1 MSAVPRDE
9 VPVAPTDAV
18 PIGGARAA
26 SRAVDEAS
34 RPSTVGETGSEGDAR
49 EPRDHPTPA
58 AGQGLTVRDVVV
70 RYPEPGS
77 AKGPGTTAVRGVSLD
92 LAPGEVLALLGPSGC
107 GKSSLLRA
115 VAGLEPVAG
124 GTVSWDG
131 RDLAGVPV
139 HRRGFG
145 LMFQE
150 GQLFPH
156 RDVAGNVAF
165 GLRMTG
171 VRRGATAGRV
181 AELLD
186 LVGLAGY
193 GPRPVATLSGG
204 ERQRVA
210 LARALAPE
218 PQLLLLDE
226 PLSALDRGLR
236 DRLAGDLRAALVA
249 TGTTALFVTHDHD
262 EAFTVA
268 DRVAVMDAGRLVQVA
283 APEDL
288 WRAPASRRVAEFLG
302 YQAFVELSERAR
314 GRGHAGSDNFAF
326 DGAGGAL
333 LAIGPTGLVL
343 TGDVSERA
351 SGMAHAGSDS
361 QAGLGVLSERASG
374 IGHVGS
380 DSFWEAIVV
389 RSAFRRGR
397 TEVTVDV
404 DLGDGVRRVVALGA
418 PPAGPRTADTPT
430 RPDDVARHA
439 LAPAPGDRVRVVL
452 DPSGCAVVPAG
463 S

>member
-1 MSAVPRDE
+1 MDGATVVERTTDGSAVPR
-9 VPVAPTDAV
+9 VPHVPHDPT
-18 PIGGARAA
+18 GSTA
-26 SRAVDEAS
+26 SR
-34 RPSTVGETGSEGDAR
+34 
-49 EPRDHPTPA
+49 
-58 AGQGLTVRDVVV
+58 GLTVRDVVV
-70 RYPEPGS
+70 HYPDPASSRG
-77 AKGPGTTAVRGVSLD
+77 AGTTAVRGVSLD

-115 VAGLEPVAG
+115 VAGLEPVADG
-124 GTVSWDG
+124 SIAWDG

-171 VRRGATAGRV
+171 VKRSAAAGRV

-186 LVGLAGY
+186 VVGLAGY
-193 GPRPVATLSGG
+193 AQRPVATLSGG

-236 DRLAGDLRAALVA
+236 DRLAADLRAALVA

-268 DRVAVMDAGRLVQVA
+268 DRVAVMDAGRLLQVA

-302 YQAFVELSERAR
+302 YQAFVAVGSAARGADRLSERGRGMDRRGSDRSLAADPLSER
-314 GRGHAGSDNFAF
+314 GRGMPRGGSDSSSA
-326 DGAGGAL
+326 AGGEL

-343 TGDVSERA
+343 VPG
-351 SGMAHAGSDS
+351 AHAASAPDDHAADS
-361 QAGLGVLSERASG
+361 LSERGRGMDRRGSDNSSGAWSASG
-374 IGHVGS
+374 T
-380 DSFWEAIVV
+380 VV
-389 RSAFRRGR
+389 RSVFRRGR

-404 DLGDGVRRVVALGA
+404 DLGSGLQRVVALGMPSA
-418 PPAGPRTADTPT
+418 TPT
-430 RPDDVARHA
+430 PDGATHHPF
-439 LAPAPGDRVRVVL
+439 APVPGERVRVAL
-452 DPSGCAVVPAG
+452 DLAGCAVVPAD

>member
-1 MSAVPRDE
+1 MDGAQVVERTGG
-9 VPVAPTDAV
+9 PT
-18 PIGGARAA
+18 A
-26 SRAVDEAS
+26 SRDPHDAS
-34 RPSTVGETGSEGDAR
+34 
-49 EPRDHPTPA
+49 
-58 AGQGLTVRDVVV
+58 AGRGLAVRDVVV
-70 RYPEPGS
+70 HYADPASG
-77 AKGPGTTAVRGVSLD
+77 KGPGTTAVRGVSLD

-115 VAGLEPVAG
+115 VAGLEPVAAG
-124 GTVSWDG
+124 SVSWDG

-165 GLRMTG
+165 GLRTAG
-171 VRRGATAGRV
+171 VKRPAAAGRV

-193 GPRPVATLSGG
+193 AQRPVATLSGG

-268 DRVAVMDAGRLVQVA
+268 DRVAVMDAGRLLQVA

-302 YQAFVELSERAR
+302 YQAFVPVPDVPAEVSERAR
-314 GRGHAGSDNFAF
+314 DMALAGSDSPAA
-326 DGAGGAL
+326 DGSEGGSAGGGAL

-343 TGDVSERA
+343 SACSPVGVSERER
-351 SGMAHAGSDS
+351 GGGLAGPDRS
-361 QAGLGVLSERASG
+361 AGWTGR
-374 IGHVGS
+374 
-380 DSFWEAIVV
+380 VV

-404 DLGDGVRRVVALGA
+404 DLGSGLQRVVALGS
-418 PPAGPRTADTPT
+418 PPGGATTPLPDGAGHPERL
-430 RPDDVARHA
+430 PDGAGHHPFA
-439 LAPAPGDRVRVVL
+439 LAPGEQVRVVL
-452 DPSGCAVVPAG
+452 DRAGCAVVPA
-463 S
+463 

>member
-1 MSAVPRDE
+1 MDGAQVVDRTGDLGGSPEPRTSRE
-9 VPVAPTDAV
+9 VPDAP
-18 PIGGARAA
+18 
-26 SRAVDEAS
+26 
-34 RPSTVGETGSEGDAR
+34 
-49 EPRDHPTPA
+49 
-58 AGQGLTVRDVVV
+58 AGRGLAVRDVVV
-70 RYPEPGS
+70 HYADPGS
-77 AKGPGTTAVRGVSLD
+77 GKGPGTTAVRGVSLD

-124 GTVSWDG
+124 GTVAWDG

-139 HRRGFG
+139 HQRGFG

-165 GLRMTG
+165 GLRMAG
-171 VRRGATAGRV
+171 VRRAAASGRV

-236 DRLAGDLRAALVA
+236 DRLATDLRAALVA

-268 DRVAVMDAGRLVQVA
+268 DRVAVMDAGRLLQVA

-302 YQAFVELSERAR
+302 YQAFVTLPSAHVPAEVSERAR
-314 GRGHAGSDNFAF
+314 GMTRAGSDRSAV
-326 DGAGGAL
+326 AGGGL

-343 TGDVSERA
+343 TDE
-351 SGMAHAGSDS
+351 
-361 QAGLGVLSERASG
+361 LSERARG
-374 IGHVGS
+374 MARAGS
-380 DSFWEAIVV
+380 DNYAGWEATVV
-389 RSAFRRGR
+389 RSTFRRGR

-404 DLGDGVRRVVALGA
+404 DLGAGPQRTVALLV
-418 PPAGPRTADTPT
+418 PSV
-430 RPDDVARHA
+430 PDDAAHRPH
-439 LAPAPGDRVRVVL
+439 APAPGERVEVAL
-452 DPSGCAVVPAG
+452 DLAGCAVVPADT
-463 S
+463 